1 MEEIIQNQTK
11 QEVQKTFEN
20 EPENKQSIYR
30 WNDKIELSAK
40 DVGDNSKGYKI
51 MHLNEAQKNKKKY
64 NVLMILG
71 IFLGPIGGIF
81 SAINSI
87 LNPDEDPVLPIL
99 SCLFGFAAGC
109 IITIIRFGKYDETI
123 VANKQAAAR
132 YTGIESSVRRQLSLY
147 RKDRV
152 QANQYMKWLES
163 KYEELF
169 LSAPL
174 LPSAAYE
181 EYEILAKSIGIEIP
195 NQYFDTIK
203 INSEYEDKIVI
214 DLSNKEDIKINI
226 VESQSPED
234 NSEEQV
240 QEVLSQKE
248 IKRSAGMAN
257 FPELNQYSDKMLQY
271 ELKRMM
277 GIL

>member
-1 MEEIIQNQTK
+1 MEEIIENQTK

-20 EPENKQSIYR
+20 EPENKQPMYL

-40 DVGDNSKGYKI
+40 DIGDNSKGYKI

-64 NVLMILG
+64 NILMILG

-81 SAINSI
+81 SAVNSI

-99 SCLFGFAAGC
+99 SCLFGFTAGC

-132 YTGIESSVRRQLSLY
+132 YTGIESSVRRQLGLY

-163 KYEELF
+163 KFEELF

-174 LPSAAYE
+174 LPSDAYD
-181 EYEILAKSIGIEIP
+181 EYSILAKSLGIEIP
-195 NQYFDTIK
+195 NQYSNTIK
-203 INSEYEDKIVI
+203 INTDYEDHIVN
-214 DLSNKEDIKINI
+214 DLSNKEDIRINI
-226 VESQSPED
+226 VENQVI
-234 NSEEQV
+234 SEEQI
-240 QEVLSQKE
+240 QEESSQKE